1 MRRYR
6 IEIRGRE
13 FVVDVDDIAA
23 NRFDVAVGGETY
35 EVVLTGDEDLREAK
49 ITPAFAP
56 ARAAGTPSAA
66 PVDADAAQ
74 SGRKPAAATPKAAR
88 AAPPARQP
96 AAGGTGT
103 LAAPMPGVIL
113 EVSVAAGDVVT
124 RGQPIA
130 ILEAMKMQN
139 SLRSPRAG
147 TIAEV
152 CVGVGQAVG
161 HGDAI
166 VRFEEG

>member
-13 FVVDVDDIAA
+13 FVIDVDDVASD
-23 NRFDVAVGGETY
+23 RFNVVVDGETY
-35 EVVLTGDEDLREAK
+35 DVVLAGEEDLREAK
-49 ITPAFAP
+49 ITPAVAP
-56 ARAAGTPSAA
+56 APVAGAPHAA
-66 PVDADAAQ
+66 PADADAERP
-74 SGRKPAAATPKAAR
+74 GRKPAAAVPKAVRAVPLAR
-88 AAPPARQP
+88 KP
-96 AAGGTGT
+96 AAAGTGT
-103 LAAPMPGVIL
+103 LSAPMPGVIL

-139 SLRSPRAG
+139 NLRSPRAG

-166 VRFEEG
+166 VRYEED

>member
-13 FVVDVDDIAA
+13 FVIDVDDVAA
-23 NRFDVAVGGETY
+23 DRFDVVVGGETY

-56 ARAAGTPSAA
+56 ARVAGTPAAA
-66 PVDADAAQ
+66 PTDADA
-74 SGRKPAAATPKAAR
+74 SRPGRKPVVGTTPAAR
-88 AAPPARQP
+88 AVPLARKP

-103 LAAPMPGVIL
+103 LSAPMPGVIL
-113 EVSVAAGDVVT
+113 EVSVVAGDVVT

-130 ILEAMKMQN
+130 ILDAMKMQN
-139 SLRSPRAG
+139 NLRSPRAG

-152 CVGVGQAVG
+152 CVAAGQAVG

>member
-13 FVVDVDDIAA
+13 FVIDVDDIAA
-23 NRFDVAVGGETY
+23 DRFEVAVGGETY
-35 EVVLTGDEDLREAK
+35 EVVLAGDEDLREAK
-49 ITPAFAP
+49 ITPAVAP
-56 ARAAGTPSAA
+56 VRVAGTPSAA
-66 PVDADAAQ
+66 PAGADADRP
-74 SGRKPAAATPKAAR
+74 GRKPLMAKSQSAR
-88 AAPPARQP
+88 SAPLVRGPAG
-96 AAGGTGT
+96 AGTGT
-103 LAAPMPGVIL
+103 LSAPMPGVIL

-139 SLRSPRAG
+139 NLRSPRDG
-147 TIAEV
+147 TISEV
-152 CVGVGQAVG
+152 CVSVGQAVG

>member
-13 FVVDVDDIAA
+13 FVIDVDDIAA
-23 NRFDVAVGGETY
+23 DRFEVAVGGETY
-35 EVVLTGDEDLREAK
+35 EVVLAGDEDLREAK
-49 ITPAFAP
+49 ITPAVAT
-56 ARAAGTPSAA
+56 ARVAGTPAAA
-66 PVDADAAQ
+66 PTDADAERP
-74 SGRKPAAATPKAAR
+74 GRKPVVAKSQTAR
-88 AAPPARQP
+88 AAPLARKS

-103 LAAPMPGVIL
+103 LSAPMPGVIL
-113 EVSVAAGDVVT
+113 EVSVVVGDVVT

-139 SLRSPRAG
+139 NLRSPRDG